1 MHVLHRDEF
10 SASSRNSRASVDDLP
25 VTAPTPPEGGWSAW
39 YLTDEDDMGESN
51 EQHLI
56 IRLLQA
62 ALAELARERGWARTY
77 VAGDQFFAWVEAE
90 PLVRVSPDVY
100 LMDDAPGPP
109 YPGMWETWRSGH
121 RPPRFAVEVVSDRW
135 RKDYEDAPRKYDQLG
150 ASELIIFDPE
160 APATT
165 RGDRVLLQ
173 VFRRDTTGAL
183 TRVAA
188 GAGPVH
194 SVELDAWLGGVP
206 GRRRRHARE
215 EAGTDLVATAE
226 EQNIVLRRENT
237 ALRELVAEQARTIE
251 AQARTIE
258 FLEDRVATLEAT
270 IVTLEATIVRLEA
283 MVTALLARHT

>member
-1 MHVLHRDEF
+1 MHVLHRDDF
-10 SASSRNSRASVDDLP
+10 SILARNSRAATADLP

-56 IRLLQA
+56 IRLLLA

-100 LMDDAPGPP
+100 LLDDAPGPP

-160 APATT
+160 APATS

-173 VFRRDTTGAL
+173 VFRRDAAGAL
-183 TRVAA
+183 IRVAA
-188 GAGPVH
+188 GAGPIH
-194 SVELDAWLGGVP
+194 SVELDAWLVVVP
-206 GRRRRHARE
+206 GRRLRISRDA
-215 EAGTDLVATAE
+215 AGTDLVETAE
-226 EQNIVLRRENT
+226 EQNVALRRENT
-237 ALRELVAEQARTIE
+237 AQARTIE
-251 AQARTIE
+251 TQARRIE

-270 IVTLEATIVRLEA
+270 ITTLEATIVRLEA
-283 MVTALLARHT
+283 MVTTLLARQA